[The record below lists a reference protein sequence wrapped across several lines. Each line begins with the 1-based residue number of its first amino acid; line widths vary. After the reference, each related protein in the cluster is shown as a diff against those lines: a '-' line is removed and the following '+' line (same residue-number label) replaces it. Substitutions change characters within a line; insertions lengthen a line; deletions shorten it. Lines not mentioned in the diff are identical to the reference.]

1 MLRTVTQSRLRHPIL
16 AAAAAAAAIGLSCAV
31 AGAQTR
37 PPQGLNAL
45 DDERVMAELA
55 NRGLDNLL
63 TRLFDVNE
71 VPQDKRD
78 GILTLI
84 SLRRLSDPSSTLTAR
99 QREDLIRNVVRGI
112 EQALPRINDPRLL
125 LQQSSVLIQ
134 YGIQNDVATLEY
146 WGTNPRVQAQLAPI
160 ADAVIRILDRAIEV
174 ATAQRDDVANQI
186 RSPDDRFAARYMELE
201 NFIYSARYTR
211 AMAQY
216 YRVLAMDRADSQRS
230 TIVDETIQEL
240 SEHDNP
246 ESEIQPVIKL
256 RIAKMLIARGGEG
269 DYDAAKQVL
278 QAVAQG
284 QTTPVADIAQ
294 QYEAMYFTALADLLA
309 GKLDDATQAL
319 ERLRSWQDTN
329 LPKEEAWERFS
340 TANAAMLEYRI
351 TAARAEAATGDAAQK
366 LNDEAVNIL
375 VGLVREQPQ
384 TRAIVYEQL
393 LDRLPENP
401 DVTKL
406 DPLLLRAL
414 MRQGELETRKPD
426 DEPRD
431 MKVIERAA
439 AATEEFLK
447 REAQA
452 ASNVEERAAALL
464 LKGLLLE
471 ELDRPIQAADA
482 FVSFVAAFKGHE
494 NAGYALDSAM
504 ALIGGRLGERH
515 NNPRI
520 DELYTRVLELA
531 VAEPFNRVDL
541 AYQYGRQLQQHGR
554 YLEAARAFEK
564 VPADAP
570 NALFAR
576 YFRMISLKAHLDTT
590 RASMPKPEQDQIL
603 QQIQELAQ
611 VVRQNAAAAAQ
622 AADNDQERQRL
633 SLLLVQTTLM
643 SADLAN
649 RVQGNPQEALRIL
662 EGFERQVAGLPREQ
676 QLLGDA
682 LFVRVDA
689 YMELGR
695 NAEATN
701 ALVSL
706 LNTRGGSEGAQ
717 IIYDLL
723 QRLNQDFEQARRD
736 GDREEMR
743 TLASARAQLTGHLVT
758 WAAENADP
766 NIRAYT
772 YRYRVFDAD
781 SQRQAAALLDDPAER
796 RKMLEVARER
806 YQQLLTPQAVEEY
819 RRTIEGT
826 DADPNQPDPVVSL
839 GLAQVAYDLGDYRT
853 AQPLFTRLIAD
864 RRLGPPRIV
873 RGDELVDND
882 QYWEA
887 MFKLFHSNI
896 ELASSDPKFANLREE
911 TKQRLAQLYIMQ
923 GNSVGGQRWG
933 PEFEKLRKELLP
945 DFTPPAAGSGS

>member
-1 MLRTVTQSRLRHPIL
+1 
-16 AAAAAAAAIGLSCAV
+16 
-31 AGAQTR
+31 
-37 PPQGLNAL
+37 
-45 DDERVMAELA
+45 
-55 NRGLDNLL
+55 
-63 TRLFDVNE
+63 
-71 VPQDKRD
+71 
-78 GILTLI
+78 
-84 SLRRLSDPSSTLTAR
+84 
-99 QREDLIRNVVRGI
+99 
-112 EQALPRINDPRLL
+112 
-125 LQQSSVLIQ
+125 
-134 YGIQNDVATLEY
+134 
-146 WGTNPRVQAQLAPI
+146 
-160 ADAVIRILDRAIEV
+160 
-174 ATAQRDDVANQI
+174 
-186 RSPDDRFAARYMELE
+186 
-201 NFIYSARYTR
+201 
-211 AMAQY
+211 
-216 YRVLAMDRADSQRS
+216 
-230 TIVDETIQEL
+230 
-240 SEHDNP
+240 
-246 ESEIQPVIKL
+246 
-256 RIAKMLIARGGEG
+256 
-269 DYDAAKQVL
+269 
-278 QAVAQG
+278 
-284 QTTPVADIAQ
+284 
-294 QYEAMYFTALADLLA
+294 
-309 GKLDDATQAL
+309 
-319 ERLRSWQDTN
+319 
-329 LPKEEAWERFS
+329 
-340 TANAAMLEYRI
+340 
-351 TAARAEAATGDAAQK
+351 
-366 LNDEAVNIL
+366 
-375 VGLVREQPQ
+375 
-384 TRAIVYEQL
+384 
-393 LDRLPENP
+393 
-401 DVTKL
+401 
-406 DPLLLRAL
+406 
-414 MRQGELETRKPD
+414 
-426 DEPRD
+426 
-431 MKVIERAA
+431 
-439 AATEEFLK
+439 
-447 REAQA
+447 
-452 ASNVEERAAALL
+452 
-464 LKGLLLE
+464 
-471 ELDRPIQAADA
+471 
-482 FVSFVAAFKGHE
+482 
-494 NAGYALDSAM
+494 
-504 ALIGGRLGERH
+504 
-515 NNPRI
+515 
-520 DELYTRVLELA
+520 
-531 VAEPFNRVDL
+531 
-541 AYQYGRQLQQHGR
+541 
-554 YLEAARAFEK
+554 
-564 VPADAP
+564 
-570 NALFAR
+570 
-576 YFRMISLKAHLDTT
+576 
-590 RASMPKPEQDQIL
+590 
-603 QQIQELAQ
+603 
-611 VVRQNAAAAAQ
+611 
-622 AADNDQERQRL
+622 
-633 SLLLVQTTLM
+633 M